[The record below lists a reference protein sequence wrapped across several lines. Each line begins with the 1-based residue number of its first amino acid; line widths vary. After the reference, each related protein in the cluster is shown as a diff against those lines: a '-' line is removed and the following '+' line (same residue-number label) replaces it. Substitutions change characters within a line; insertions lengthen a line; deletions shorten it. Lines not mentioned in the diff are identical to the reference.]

1 MDTGSGLL
9 HGWQGGRDGRSDRAG
24 NREQVEEMGRP
35 VRTQVFAYGMD
46 RGTDASLPR
55 MTPVLRQDAEGV
67 AQPIPK
73 GEGHGM
79 G

>member
-1 MDTGSGLL
+1 
-9 HGWQGGRDGRSDRAG
+9 
-24 NREQVEEMGRP
+24 MGRP

-55 MTPVLRQDAEGV
+55 MTLVLRPDAEGV